1 MNLKHI
7 YNDHVN
13 TDMTFDK
20 FKELCLYC
28 WNCDKYGFVIIDK
41 DSELN
46 NGRYRKG
53 FDCFINISE

>member
-13 TDMTFDK
+13 TDLSYDI
-20 FKELCLYC
+20 FKKICMHC
-28 WNCDKYGFVIIDK
+28 WNKEKFGFLVIDK
-41 DSELN
+41 DRDLH

-53 FDCFINISE
+53 FDCFINVNE